1 MRLKPLALYI
11 HIPFC
16 QHKCIYCDFYSLP
29 LHSLPNG
36 ASEIRRQYL
45 ESLKKEFLSYKD
57 RVIEGHEI
65 ISIYLGGGTPSIL
78 DVSEIKFIKD
88 FIYENGYVK
97 PGAEFSIET
106 NPGTA
111 SEEKL
116 RCYLNIGINRISIG
130 VQSLDDRDLKFLS
143 RIHTAGEAEDII
155 SKAREIGFKNISLD
169 LIFNLPNQ
177 TSEKWLYNLK
187 RAVALPVDHVSAYS
201 LIVEEETELFRMV
214 QNKQVV
220 ISDSETDSDLYL
232 ETIEFL
238 EKNGFYQY
246 EVSNFAKPGFE
257 SIHNNAYW
265 NYSDYLALGCS
276 SHSFVNGERWW
287 NVRDLHAYVKS
298 VDETGTAQSGSELLS
313 HDQQF
318 EEFIMLRLRC
328 GRLDFAEVEKRFG
341 VDLNNFLKKTLD
353 QYSAIGLL
361 KFTDGL
367 VTLTPKGF
375 SLADEIIS
383 KFLSEI
389 SPR

>member
-29 LHSLPNG
+29 LNSLPNG
-36 ASEIRRQYL
+36 ALEIRRQYL

-57 RVIEGHEI
+57 RVIDGHEI

-78 DVSEIKFIKD
+78 DVSEIKYIRD
-88 FIYENGYVK
+88 FIYENSCVK
-97 PGAEFSIET
+97 QGAEFSIET

-111 SEEKL
+111 NEENL
-116 RCYLNIGINRISIG
+116 RGYLSIGINRISIG
-130 VQSLDDRDLKFLS
+130 VQSFDDRDLKFLS
-143 RIHTAGEAEDII
+143 RIHTAEEAEEII
-155 SKAREIGFKNISLD
+155 SKAREVGFNNISLD

-187 RAVALPVDHVSAYS
+187 KSVALPVDHVSAYS
-201 LIVEEETELFRMV
+201 LIVEEETELFRLV

-220 ISDSETDSDLYL
+220 ISEPETDSELYL
-232 ETIEFL
+232 ETIDFL

-257 SIHNNAYW
+257 CIHNNAYW
-265 NYSDYLALGCS
+265 NYSDYLGLGCS
-276 SHSFVNGERWW
+276 SHSFINGERWW
-287 NVRDLHAYVKS
+287 NVRDLHAYIKS
-298 VDETGTAQSGSELLS
+298 VEEKRNARTGSELLTK
-313 HDQQF
+313 DQQF

-328 GRLDFAEVEKRFG
+328 GKLDFAEVEKRFG
-341 VDLNNFLKKTLD
+341 VDLNNFLKKTLA
-353 QYSAIGLL
+353 QYSTLGLL
-361 KFTDGL
+361 RFADGL
-367 VTLTPKGF
+367 ITLTPKGF